1 MISQYGKHD
10 RTRLLVNIQA
20 CKQKYLLGR
29 GLRVGNQPK
38 FVSCHGA
45 LETQRGRVSMVSI
58 PGTADRV
65 CLFSMVSDAPLRAG
79 YQTD

>member
-29 GLRVGNQPK
+29 GLRVGNQP
-38 FVSCHGA
+38 A
-45 LETQRGRVSMVSI
+45 AELECREVLLTRFPNMLSWKPSELAPSSMGV
-58 PGTADRV
+58 
-65 CLFSMVSDAPLRAG
+65 
-79 YQTD
+79 